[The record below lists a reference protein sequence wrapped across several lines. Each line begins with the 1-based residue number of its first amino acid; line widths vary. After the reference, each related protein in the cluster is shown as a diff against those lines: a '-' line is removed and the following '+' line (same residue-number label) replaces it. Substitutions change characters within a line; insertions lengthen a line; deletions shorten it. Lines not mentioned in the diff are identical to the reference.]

1 MKGPS
6 CVQQQVQLND
16 KNVKKLL
23 DLIFI
28 YLIGLFMN
36 NLLTEIQSSG
46 VNIGAVVGGT
56 IGGLVLI
63 TLILVIVIVCIKRYL
78 TFCSIN

>member
-1 MKGPS
+1 
-6 CVQQQVQLND
+6 
-16 KNVKKLL
+16 
-23 DLIFI
+23 
-28 YLIGLFMN
+28 MN

-63 TLILVIVIVCIKRYL
+63 TLILVTVIVCIKRYL